1 MDTAAPT
8 ADTLPDVKPDPTGV
22 SRRVE
27 RDVAVHDGHPI
38 HRIVLANHHGMTVS
52 ILTFGGII
60 ESLSVPDRDGTI
72 DDVVLGCPGVEDYF
86 RDRHYF
92 GALVGRYANRI
103 AGAQF
108 QLDGSTYHLEAND
121 GTNHLHGGAL
131 GFHARAWTLVPPRAN
146 DSSSVCLTMRSPNG
160 EGGYPGNLAVSVTY
174 TLTATNALIVDY
186 EATSDGAT
194 PFSPTQHSYFNL
206 GGGSTTDIL
215 GHYLTIPASHFTPV
229 TPALIPTGE
238 LRSVDGS
245 AFDFRVAQPIGSR
258 IESPDPQMHL
268 GHGYDHN
275 FALDT
280 PRSDAPRLAAR
291 LYEPH
296 TGRRL
301 EVLTTAPGVQLCT
314 GNALHQGVRGKH
326 GIIYGHHA
334 GVALETQHFPDAPN
348 QSAFPSAILRPGER
362 FVSRTVFQFSVE
374 PRDALAD
381 TPSQRP

>member
-1 MDTAAPT
+1 MDTAVPT
-8 ADTLPDVKPDPTGV
+8 TDVVPEVTPDGTGV

-27 RDVAVHDGHPI
+27 RDVAKHDGHSI
-38 HRIVLANHHGMTVS
+38 HRIVLANRRGMSVS
-52 ILTFGGII
+52 VLTFGGII
-60 ESLSVPDRDGTI
+60 ESLSVPDRDGAI
-72 DDVVLGCPGVEDYF
+72 DDVVLGCPGIEDYF

-108 QLDGSTYHLEAND
+108 PIDGSTYQLEAND
-121 GTNHLHGGAL
+121 GANHLHGGAH
-131 GFHARAWTLVPPRAN
+131 GFHARAWTLVPPRGD
-146 DSSSVCLTMRSPNG
+146 DSGSVCLTMLSPDG

-174 TLTATNALIVDY
+174 TLTATSALIVDY
-186 EATSDGAT
+186 EATTDSAT

-206 GGGSTTDIL
+206 SGGTAPNIL
-215 GHYLTIPASHFTPV
+215 AHHLTIPAAHFTPV

-238 LRSVDGS
+238 LRSVEGS
-245 AFDFRVAQPIGSR
+245 DFDFRVAQPIGSR
-258 IESPDPQMHL
+258 IESTDPQMHL

-280 PRSDAPRLAAR
+280 AESDAPRLAAC
-291 LYEPH
+291 LFEPVS
-296 TGRRL
+296 GRRL

-362 FVSRTVFQFSVE
+362 FLSRTIFQFSVE
-374 PRDALAD
+374 PRDVLPD